1 MKFDYLISK
10 FKKFIRECVR
20 VLRVLKKPST
30 MEFKTIVKVS
40 ALGMM
45 IIGFLGF
52 LIASVYVL
60 FFR

>member
-1 MKFDYLISK
+1 MKLDYLASK
-10 FKKFIRECVR
+10 FKKFIGECVR
-20 VLRVLKKPST
+20 VLRVLKKPSN

-40 ALGMM
+40 ALGML

-52 LIASVYVL
+52 LIQIIYVL